1 LTSDPDHVLDIAAPR
16 RVAVSETRTLLSVE
30 GVSRSFGPI
39 VALENVSLTVG
50 RGEFVTLLGPSGCGK
65 TTLLRIVAGFESV
78 DGGRVLI
85 DGENLLAQPPERRP
99 VNLVFQR
106 YALFPHL
113 TVWENVAFGLRVGG
127 VKPSEVDRR
136 VEEALASVRLSG
148 FGGRSIDALSGGQ
161 QQRVAVARAVINQP
175 ALLLLDE
182 PLGALD
188 LKLRK
193 EMQSELRSLQ
203 RQLDTAF
210 LYVTHDQEEALAMSD
225 TVVVMREGKVEQIGS
240 PIDLYQ
246 RPRSRFVATFVGE
259 SNLLAG
265 RNDGGRLELEGLG
278 TVPSPPGPLG
288 TVFLSVRPE
297 DLRLGPGGDSELV
310 GTLADVVF
318 LGATTRYVVRLSDG
332 TLLDVDETRASQAD
346 AELGQPVTISWSST
360 HAVVVPQA

>member
-1 LTSDPDHVLDIAAPR
+1 MLDVAPR
-16 RVAVSETRTLLSVE
+16 QQLAVSETRTLLSIE

-39 VALENVSLTVG
+39 LALENVSLTVG

-65 TTLLRIVAGFESV
+65 TTLLRIVAGFESA

-85 DGENLLAQPPERRP
+85 DGEDLLALPPERRP

-127 VKPSEVDRR
+127 VQQTEVDRR
-136 VEEALASVRLSG
+136 VEEALASVRLTG
-148 FGGRSIDALSGGQ
+148 FGRRSIEALSGGQ
-161 QQRVAVARAVINQP
+161 QQRVAVARAMINQP

-225 TVVVMREGKVEQIGS
+225 TVVVLREGKVEQIGS
-240 PIDLYQ
+240 PTDLYR

-259 SNLLAG
+259 SNLLPG
-265 RNDGGRLELEGLG
+265 RNDGSRVELDGLG
-278 TVPSPPGPLG
+278 AVPSPPGPLG
-288 TVFLSVRPE
+288 AVLLSVRPE

-310 GTLADVVF
+310 GTLTDVVF
-318 LGATTRYVVRLSDG
+318 LGAATRYVVRLGDG
-332 TLLDVDETRASQAD
+332 TSVDVDETRASQTD
-346 AELGQPVTISWSST
+346 AEPGQPVTISWSST
-360 HAVVVPQA
+360 HAVVVPPA

>member
-1 LTSDPDHVLDIAAPR
+1 VT
-16 RVAVSETRTLLSVE
+16 ETRTLLSVE
-30 GVSRSFGPI
+30 GVSRAFGPI
-39 VALENVSLTVG
+39 VALEDVSLTVG

-78 DGGRVLI
+78 DAGRVLI
-85 DGENLLAQPPERRP
+85 DQQDLLALPPERRP

-113 TVWENVAFGLRVGG
+113 TVWDNVAFGLRVAG
-127 VKPSEVDRR
+127 VRKTELDRR
-136 VEEALASVRLSG
+136 VEEALSAVRLTG
-148 FGGRSIDALSGGQ
+148 FGARSIEALSGGQ

-240 PIDLYQ
+240 PTDLYH

-259 SNLLAG
+259 SNLLPG
-265 RNDGGRLELEGLG
+265 LNDGRRVELDGLG
-278 TVPSPPGPLG
+278 VVPSPPGPLG
-288 TVFLSVRPE
+288 AVLLSVRPE
-297 DLRLGPGGDSELV
+297 DLHLGPGGDSELV
-310 GTLADVVF
+310 GTLVDVVF
-318 LGATTRYVVRLSDG
+318 LGAATRYVVRLDDG
-332 TLLDVDETRASQAD
+332 TSVDVDETRANQAD
-346 AELGQPVTISWSST
+346 AEPRQRISVSWNST
-360 HAVVVPQA
+360 NAVVVPQA

>member
-1 LTSDPDHVLDIAAPR
+1 MKG
-16 RVAVSETRTLLSVE
+16 E
-30 GVSRSFGPI
+30 PI
-39 VALENVSLTVG
+39 VIERIRKAYGPVTAVADISLNVEA
-50 RGEFVTLLGPSGCGK
+50 GEFLSLLGPSGSGK
-65 TTLLRIVAGFESV
+65 TTLLMMIAGFETPGS
-78 DGGRVLI
+78 GRI
-85 DGENLLAQPPERRP
+85 LLGTRDLTHVPPNKRG
-99 VNLVFQR
+99 VGMVFQR

-127 VKPSEVDRR
+127 VEQSEVDRR

-332 TLLDVDETRASQAD
+332 TLVDVDETRASQAD